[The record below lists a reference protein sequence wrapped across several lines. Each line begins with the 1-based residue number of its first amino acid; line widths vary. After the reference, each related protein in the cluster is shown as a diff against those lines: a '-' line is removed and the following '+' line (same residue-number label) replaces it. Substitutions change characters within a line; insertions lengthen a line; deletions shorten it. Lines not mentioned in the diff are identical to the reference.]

1 VTVPVALDDDLE
13 KAADT
18 LRPALGLYVGGLGAK
33 EANFHCDALCRLGF
47 EAEAFKIQQLFTAGH
62 QKKAIAAVLTAM
74 VEAIALIGPK
84 EKIRDDRAVW
94 RESAV
99 TTILIQGNADLLRA
113 MAESV
118 LGCGRESDSVP
129 SRVKPGRGLHSAR
142 RLAGFDIPTQP
153 CTAIVSALSA
163 RAFGPARREVGT
175 PSASAASEP
184 FASPPTCGT
193 REPVTRRGTY
203 ALPLRGNQ
211 FREQHDPSAPSTS
224 SRVHV
229 AYGRSAHSRA

>member
-18 LRPALGLYVGGLGAK
+18 LRPALGLYVGGMGAK

-142 RLAGFDIPTQP
+142 RLAGFDISDPRKWLTTVRRNRAP
-153 CTAIVSALSA
+153 LS
-163 RAFGPARREVGT
+163 
-175 PSASAASEP
+175 
-184 FASPPTCGT
+184 
-193 REPVTRRGTY
+193 
-203 ALPLRGNQ
+203 
-211 FREQHDPSAPSTS
+211 
-224 SRVHV
+224 
-229 AYGRSAHSRA
+229 